1 MAFAA
6 SRTTQGFE
14 LVGNLMGVPDNGTE
28 YEMTPSLAVVKG
40 DMLVLTAGKVALAA
54 AGATN
59 VLGVAAETKT
69 AHATELTK
77 ILVYDNPFNI
87 YECSCS
93 DMQDKTCTG
102 GTTTTL
108 IAQMDVH
115 DADDDHNGGY
125 LYVYEGTNKGH
136 GRTVSD
142 YTHADDT
149 LTVAN
154 PFPAACDTTTKFIFF
169 GEGDD
174 GGASVINVGT
184 VGVNL
189 KDENTID
196 ANAAVD
202 NVDGPLACLGI
213 DGANAIMR
221 VIIIKHRYNS
231 R

>member
-14 LVGNLMGVPDNGTE
+14 LIGNLMGVPDNGTE
-28 YEMTPSLAVVKG
+28 YELTPSLAVSKG
-40 DMLVLTAGKVALAA
+40 DMLVLTNMKVAKAA
-54 AGATN
+54 ASATY

-69 AHATELTK
+69 AHATNLTK
-77 ILVYDNPFNI
+77 ILVYDNPYNI

-93 DMQDKTCTG
+93 DMQDKTCTA

-108 IAQMDVH
+108 VAQMAVH
-115 DADDDHNGGY
+115 DTDQDHRGGF
-125 LYVYEGTNKGH
+125 LYVYDGTNKGCS
-136 GRTVSD
+136 RTVSA
-142 YTHADDT
+142 YTHANDT

-169 GEGDD
+169 GEGEEA
-174 GGASVINVGT
+174 GASVINVGT

-196 ANAAVD
+196 ADAAVD
-202 NVDGPLACLGI
+202 QIDGPLTCLGI

-221 VIIIKHRYNS
+221 VIVSKHRLAA

>member
-1 MAFAA
+1 MAFSA

-14 LVGNLMGVPDNGTE
+14 LVGNLLGIPDNGTA
-28 YEMTPSLAVVKG
+28 YEMTPSLAVKKG
-40 DMLVLTAGKVALAA
+40 DMLVLTNGKVALAA
-54 AGATN
+54 AKATN

-69 AHATELTK
+69 AHATTRTD
-77 ILVYDNPFNI
+77 ILVYDNPFNL
-87 YECSCS
+87 YDCSCS

-108 IAQMDVH
+108 VAQMDNH
-115 DADDDHNGGY
+115 DTDDDHKGGF
-125 LYVYEGTNKGH
+125 LYIYEGTNKGH
-136 GRTVSD
+136 SRTVSA

-149 LTVAN
+149 LTVAE
-154 PFPAACDTTTKFIFF
+154 PFPQACDTTTKFIFF
-169 GEGDD
+169 GEGDEA
-174 GGASVINVGT
+174 GASVINVGT
-184 VGVNL
+184 VGVDL

-202 NVDGPLACLGI
+202 QVDGPLLCLGI

-221 VIIIKHRYNS
+221 VMIIKHLYNS